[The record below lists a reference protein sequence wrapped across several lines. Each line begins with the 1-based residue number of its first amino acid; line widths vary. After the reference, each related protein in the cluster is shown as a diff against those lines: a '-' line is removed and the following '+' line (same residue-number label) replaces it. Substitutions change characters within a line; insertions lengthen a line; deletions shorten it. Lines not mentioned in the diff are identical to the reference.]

1 MKRIIK
7 RMLEALIRAASPVA
21 RPLAARFDARIT
33 RIIEGALISR
43 MTPAIIQAL
52 AVSEHRLER
61 IEGTL
66 ARADDSLAALAEE
79 MDLVLNGMSREV
91 FRLQAQVE
99 MLQRSLAD
107 QGRIVSGG
115 LSIVDD
121 SCDEAPVRR
130 PAPAERSR
138 VG

>member
-7 RMLEALIRAASPVA
+7 RMLAALWRAASPVT

-33 RIIEGALISR
+33 GIIEGAMVSR
-43 MTPAIIQAL
+43 MTPTIIQAL

-107 QGRIVSGG
+107 QGRVVSGG

-130 PAPAERSR
+130 PAQAERSR

>member
-7 RMLEALIRAASPVA
+7 GMLKALLRATSPVY
-21 RPLAARFDARIT
+21 RPLMARFDARVSGL
-33 RIIEGALISR
+33 IERAVISR

-66 ARADDSLAALAEE
+66 ARADDSVAALAEE
-79 MDLVLNGMSREV
+79 LDLVLNGMSREV

-99 MLQRSLAD
+99 ILQRSLVD
-107 QGRIVSGG
+107 QSRVVSGG
-115 LSIVDD
+115 LSIVED
-121 SCDEAPVRR
+121 SCEETPVRR
-130 PAPAERSR
+130 PATAERSR

>member
-7 RMLEALIRAASPVA
+7 SIFKVLWRATSPVR
-21 RPLAARFDARIT
+21 RPLMARFDARVSGL
-33 RIIEGALISR
+33 IEGAVISR

-66 ARADDSLAALAEE
+66 ARADDSVAALAEE
-79 MDLVLNGMSREV
+79 LDLVLNGMSREV

-99 MLQRSLAD
+99 MLQRSLVD
-107 QGRIVSGG
+107 QTRIVAGG
-115 LSIVDD
+115 LSIVED
-121 SCDEAPVRR
+121 SCEETPVRR
-130 PAPAERSR
+130 PASAERSR